1 MTKADIAK
9 LNLADGYAFGTFQT
23 FKKEL
28 GKKSG
33 KPYGRVG
40 ILIGKTVHEFFDT
53 VPAGVN
59 NLEDYKR
66 PDYAVGQLMVIH
78 QPEFRVEAGRL
89 NAGCAKFEPVTET

>member
-1 MTKADIAK
+1 MTKAEMQQ

-59 NLEDYKR
+59 NLADYKR
-66 PDYAVGQLMVIH
+66 PDWEVGQLMVIH
-78 QPEFRVEAGRL
+78 QPDFRVEGGRL
-89 NAGCAKFEPVTET
+89 NAGCAKFEPVTEI

>member
-1 MTKADIAK
+1 MTKTDMQK

-66 PDYAVGQLMVIH
+66 PDWEVGQLMVIH
-78 QPEFRVEAGRL
+78 QPDFRVEAGRL
-89 NAGCAKFEPVTET
+89 NAACAKFEPVTGE

>member
-1 MTKADIAK
+1 MQK

-40 ILIGKTVHEFFDT
+40 ILIGKTVHEFFDP
-53 VPAGVN
+53 VPVGVN
-59 NLEDYKR
+59 NLDDYKR
-66 PDYAVGQLMVIH
+66 PDWEVGQLMVIH
-78 QPEFRVEAGRL
+78 QPDFKVEGGRL
-89 NAGCAKFEPVTET
+89 TAACANGAPPPHN